1 MTLMRGVG
9 MDGPMEQVETV
20 LGSHPAIAAAL
31 WLGLLLAAAVLIH
44 FVVKFI
50 LVRLADK
57 LVIGARFITLR
68 DIIES
73 GVIGRLASAVPALV
87 ISGWIGEL
95 PDVNPAI
102 AQIGQHVANAFIIL
116 FVAMA
121 ISAAIR
127 LTGRLWQHRHSGS
140 GHSVTGY
147 VQVATIVVYGVAIVL
162 MIAVVVNRSPLILI
176 SGLGALTAVI
186 ILVFQDTLL
195 SLVASIELS
204 STDIVRVGDWIE
216 MPSMNAN
223 GSVVDLSLYTVT
235 VRNWDNTYSNFPVRK
250 LVSEP
255 FKNWRG
261 MTEAGGRRIM
271 RSIPIDQSTIHFVDD
286 ADIQKLSQLRRITGY
301 ISHRT
306 EEIADWNAQ
315 LGPLAEVPANRRRMT
330 NLGLF
335 RAYAENY
342 IHDHPQLHK
351 DMTMMV
357 RHLEP
362 GPSGLPLQIYCFTNA
377 TEWKAYEAI
386 QADIFDHLIA
396 ILPEFGLRIFQST

>member
-1 MTLMRGVG
+1 MAENTPTGTANRRV
-9 MDGPMEQVETV
+9 TN
-20 LGSHPAIAAAL
+20 
-31 WLGLLLAAAVLIH
+31 
-44 FVVKFI
+44 
-50 LVRLADK
+50 
-57 LVIGARFITLR
+57 VIT
-68 DIIES
+68 
-73 GVIGRLASAVPALV
+73 
-87 ISGWIGEL
+87 
-95 PDVNPAI
+95 
-102 AQIGQHVANAFIIL
+102 
-116 FVAMA
+116 
-121 ISAAIR
+121 
-127 LTGRLWQHRHSGS
+127 
-140 GHSVTGY
+140 
-147 VQVATIVVYGVAIVL
+147 IVL
-162 MIAVVVNRSPLILI
+162 MIAVIVNRSPLILI

-195 SLVASIELS
+195 SLVASVELS

-216 MPSMNAN
+216 MPSMSAN

-271 RSIPIDQSTIHFVDD
+271 RSIPIDQSTIRFVDD
-286 ADIQKLSQLRRITGY
+286 TDIQHLSRLRRISDY
-301 ISHRT
+301 ISHRSA
-306 EEIADWNAQ
+306 EIADWNAQ
-315 LGPLAEVPANRRRMT
+315 LGPLAEIPANRRRMT
-330 NLGLF
+330 NIGLF
-335 RAYAENY
+335 RAYAEDY

-377 TEWKAYEAI
+377 TEWKVYEAI

-396 ILPEFGLRIFQST
+396 ILPEFGLRIFQSS